1 MVISVLKRSN
11 ATAVIRSM
19 MPSIIRMP
27 GEMQA
32 KEKDDSQEVKGAG

>member
-1 MVISVLKRSN
+1 
-11 ATAVIRSM
+11 M

-32 KEKDDSQEVKGAG
+32 KEKDDSQEVKRAG